1 MNAGWF
7 IAAGILAVSDWSA
20 VFFEKHRW
28 RWLTKTGAIL
38 CLIAAYILSGGWQ
51 ISGWFGMGL
60 IFSLAGDAFLLLP
73 PRYFL
78 AGLAAFLMAQ
88 MAYIIAFHQ
97 PPAPLGIYHL
107 LSAGVLLIIA
117 LLAFRRLSSALASE
131 NRANRLRWAI
141 LFYILAISTMVYSAL
156 TTLWNPAWQLP
167 AAWLAVAGAISFYFS
182 DWMLANQRFI
192 RSTRSGRLII
202 MVAYHIAQFLL
213 VFAFLMRK

>member
-7 IAAGILAVSDWSA
+7 IAAGILAASDWST
-20 VFFEKHRW
+20 VYFEKYRW

-38 CLIAAYILSGGWQ
+38 CLITAYTLSGGWQ
-51 ISGWFGMGL
+51 NSVWFGMGL
-60 IFSLAGDAFLLLP
+60 VFSLAGDTFLLLP

-97 PPAPLGIYHL
+97 PPAPLGINHL

-117 LLAFRRLSSALASE
+117 LLAFRRLSSAFASE
-131 NRANRLRWAI
+131 NRTNRLRWAI